1 MTNLSYT
8 ATCVNGADGPAVSPV
23 GHNLPDPRG
32 SLPSAIPAKFSKQLV
47 YTCKCR
53 KKLKAWL
60 EVSAVLTS
68 SNGPTLPSEIG
79 KYAHQH
85 GAAAAARSF

>member
-23 GHNLPDPRG
+23 GHDLPDPRR
-32 SLPSAIPAKFSKQLV
+32 SLPSAIPAKFPKQLV
-47 YTCKCR
+47 HVSAGKQ
-53 KKLKAWL
+53 LKAWL
-60 EVSAVLTS
+60 ELSAVLTS

-85 GAAAAARSF
+85 GAAAAAHSF